1 MTTAQ
6 DIITYVETLTGHR
19 LNADEGVR
27 YGASTREV
35 SGATVCWMATPTAIH
50 ACGSKRHDLLI
61 GHESLFYPYNAPDA
75 PNLPADWENWPTNR
89 QRREAL
95 DAYSLTFLRLHGS
108 VDEISIFD
116 EFARVL
122 KLGSPV
128 LAEGLVKVYEITP
141 CPMGDLVEHV
151 KECLEMPH
159 VRVSL
164 TQGMDQVVHRVGLP
178 RGGLGLFVN
187 VDYQQKLIAQG
198 CDVFISGESDNYG
211 FRFAQE
217 LGIPTIE
224 TSHEV
229 SEDPGLRRFTELLSR
244 AFPEVSFEFL
254 ETPRVWQVI

>member
-61 GHESLFYPYNAPDA
+61 GHESLFYPCNAPDA

-116 EFARVL
+116 EFARIL
-122 KLGSPV
+122 GLGSPV
-128 LAEGLVKVYEITP
+128 FADGLVKVYEIAP
-141 CPMGDLVEHV
+141 CCLGDLADHV
-151 KECLEMPH
+151 KECLGMPH

-178 RGGLGLFVN
+178 WGGLGLFVN
-187 VDYQQKLIAQG
+187 VDYQQRLIAQG